1 MDLGLKGKV
10 VIVTGAGR
18 GIGREIAR
26 TFAEEGAIPVIADIA
41 KESGEEAAND
51 IKTAFGVKA
60 TAMHTDITN
69 RESVK
74 RLVESAIGEYGRID
88 VLVNNA
94 TVIAP
99 AKFFKDETWEEVDRE
114 ISVIYQG
121 CLNCMKAVIAPMTEQ
136 KSGCI
141 ISILTDAAR
150 IGEPRMANYGGV
162 KGGVGAFSRALA
174 KEVAG
179 DGIRV
184 NCVSPSMSITE
195 LWKAR
200 REDEKNKLGEEK
212 FQDMQRKRLRLY
224 PLGRFGEPG
233 DISSAVAFLASERA
247 SWVTGQTLSV
257 NGGYAIGPW

>member
-41 KESGEEAAND
+41 RDSGEE
-51 IKTAFGVKA
+51 TAGEITTALGVKSA
-60 TAMHTDITN
+60 AIQTDITD
-69 RESVK
+69 RDSVK
-74 RLVESAIGEYGRID
+74 RLVENTLGQFGRVDI
-88 VLVNNA
+88 LVNNA
-94 TVIAP
+94 TIIAP

-121 CLNCMKAVIAPMTEQ
+121 CLNCMKAVIDPMTQ
-136 KSGCI
+136 QGGGCI

-184 NCVSPSMSITE
+184 NCVSPSMAITE

-200 REDEKNKLGEEK
+200 REEEKAKLGEEK
-212 FQDMQRKRLRLY
+212 SQDLQRKRLKLY
-224 PLGRFGEPG
+224 PLGRFGEPR
-233 DISSAVAFLASERA
+233 DIADAVVFLASERA
-247 SWVTGQTLSV
+247 GWITGQTLSV

>member
-26 TFAEEGAIPVIADIA
+26 AFAEEGAIPVIADIA
-41 KESGEEAAND
+41 RDSGEEAAGE
-51 IKTAFGVKA
+51 IAAALGVKSVA
-60 TAMHTDITN
+60 IQTDITD
-69 RESVK
+69 RESVT
-74 RLVESAIGEYGRID
+74 RLVENTLSEFGRVDI
-88 VLVNNA
+88 LVNNA
-94 TVIAP
+94 TVIAA
-99 AKFFKDETWEEVDRE
+99 AKFFRDETWEEVDRE
-114 ISVIYQG
+114 IGVIYQG
-121 CLNCMKAVIAPMTEQ
+121 CLNCMRAVIDPMTQ
-136 KSGCI
+136 QGGGCI

-184 NCVSPSMSITE
+184 NCVSPSMAITE

-200 REDEKNKLGEEK
+200 REEEKAKLGEEK
-212 FQDMQRKRLRLY
+212 SQDLQRKRLKLY
-224 PLGRFGEPG
+224 PLGRFGEPR
-233 DISSAVAFLASERA
+233 DIADAVVFLASERA
-247 SWVTGQTLSV
+247 GWITGQTLSV

>member
-41 KESGEEAAND
+41 RDSGEEAAGE
-51 IKTAFGVKA
+51 IATALGVKSVA
-60 TAMHTDITN
+60 IQTDITD

-74 RLVESAIGEYGRID
+74 RLVENTLSEFGRVDI
-88 VLVNNA
+88 LVNNA
-94 TVIAP
+94 TVIAA

-114 ISVIYQG
+114 IGVIYQG
-121 CLNCMKAVIAPMTEQ
+121 CLNCMRAVIDPMTQ
-136 KSGCI
+136 QGGGCI

-184 NCVSPSMSITE
+184 NCVSPSMAITE
-195 LWKAR
+195 LWKGR
-200 REDEKNKLGEEK
+200 REEEKTKLGEEK
-212 FQDMQRKRLRLY
+212 FQDLQRKRLKLY
-224 PLGRFGEPG
+224 PLGRFGEPR
-233 DISSAVAFLASERA
+233 DIADAVLFLASERA
-247 SWVTGQTLSV
+247 GWITGQTLSV